1 MAEQHPQA
9 TSTMKKLG
17 RAAWKMYSSAD
28 HYDRYGRANELQ
40 DASLLALEL

>member
-1 MAEQHPQA
+1 MAEQHPDA

-17 RAAWKMYSSAD
+17 RAAWKMYTSD

-40 DASLLALEL
+40 DASLLSLEL